1 MISYFILNKSGN
13 LLYQSINGG
22 KLDNT
27 DNGRIRYLPLLLIKD
42 LIKANLNNHIQHAYS
57 AGKLVVFYERHNLL
71 FIANTKQDRIPITV
85 LHKHLVIMD
94 NFLRF
99 TFGPQWQLRLHNDIS
114 SHSRRLA
121 LHPTL
126 TTHQLSTCLAH
137 LPFIGS
143 SYTLRSHRCLC
154 LTEQVDLQ
162 EELNTRLTETLRD
175 CCNNS
180 FPHLTHATVKTSG
193 NKFSTFFANPRRRT
207 SSPPPHFYSHQQNG
221 QDNGQSSPETN
232 HLPSNWNH
240 ALLFAREKI
249 VVHCSNKDQL
259 SGSPITDDLLYYL
272 KLLVADYLC
281 KHFDYGATTQQ
292 EPHLKEQQNAS
303 IPQTIAGSTTTNISS
318 SSITNTNSIS
328 PSTSSPTLCT
338 SSSTNDSTNQISP
351 SPFSY
356 IHDTNTTPAFKIY
369 TKATTTQVSSSTTT
383 IPIVSWSNPPPLI
396 HSHLLSRLPKNLDH
410 DETLKVPGTT
420 TSTLTEDVT
429 LDMEDDL
436 LNEMTAAL
444 KVSSLTAS
452 LDHHYQ
458 HHGDNDNPILL
469 PPNAKTHHHQ
479 HQLHPRSSSPT
490 SISTSLAS
498 TSCKDTSYLSSS
510 VPSIA
515 ATNISTL
522 IINNSNNH
530 IRHYSEDGS
539 TNNDLPVRRRGS
551 TNSSPLAGRSRR
563 QSLVDRHHHHH
574 RHRHHH
580 ILAKYISQ
588 SDQSDEG
595 SQDGQQKQHHPQNQ
609 SQRQKHQRGA
619 IKTVRRWLR
628 HGNRIM
634 LTRIHLVQVSEG
646 LVVVLLFTDEMFST
660 STLPSSKSVKYQQ
673 RQQHQLKQFT
683 ISLQNGLHD
692 FSSFLLTKESV
703 HFSILSFALTYPGLV
718 HFIHIKNGIITSPQ
732 LVDLNEMDKHHEI
745 LHEVY
750 GTYNIKPATS
760 ISTVIGKWRWPTV
773 TQLKKMCDSMLY
785 HGFSSRHAP
794 PKIHSLQA
802 PTRQRQGYHY
812 MYLSGHHHR
821 HHHQQQQQQHQNP
834 TQGQQKHSFSM
845 DQDHDEEL
853 LAMYFSFVPV
863 DSIYAMHQQLLS
875 DISQRHF
882 FK

>member
-1 MISYFILNKSGN
+1 
-13 LLYQSINGG
+13 
-22 KLDNT
+22 
-27 DNGRIRYLPLLLIKD
+27 
-42 LIKANLNNHIQHAYS
+42 
-57 AGKLVVFYERHNLL
+57 
-71 FIANTKQDRIPITV
+71 
-85 LHKHLVIMD
+85 MD

-126 TTHQLSTCLAH
+126 TTHQLTTCLAQ

-154 LTEQVDLQ
+154 LIEQVDLQ

-193 NKFSTFFANPRRRT
+193 NKFSTFFASPRRRT
-207 SSPPPHFYSHQQNG
+207 SSITGQQPSPPPQFYNHQQNG
-221 QDNGQSSPETN
+221 QDNSQSLPETD
-232 HLPSNWNH
+232 HLPSKWNH

-249 VVHCSNKDQL
+249 VVHCSNKDQP

-272 KLLVADYLC
+272 KLLVADHLC

-292 EPHLKEQQNAS
+292 ESHLKEQQNAS

-318 SSITNTNSIS
+318 SITNTSSIS

-338 SSSTNDSTNQISP
+338 SSSTNDSHNQVSP
-351 SPFSY
+351 PFSY

-369 TKATTTQVSSSTTT
+369 TKSTTTQVSSSTTT

-396 HSHLLSRLPKNLDH
+396 HSHLLSRLPKSLDH
-410 DETLKVPGTT
+410 DETSKAPSTT
-420 TSTLTEDVT
+420 TSTLTEEVT

-436 LNEMTAAL
+436 LNEMTATL

-452 LDHHYQ
+452 LDQHYQ
-458 HHGDNDNPILL
+458 HHDDNDHPILL
-469 PPNAKTHHHQ
+469 PPNAKTHHQQ
-479 HQLHPRSSSPT
+479 HQFHPRPT
-490 SISTSLAS
+490 SPTSLAS
-498 TSCKDTSYLSSS
+498 ISCKDTSYLSSS
-510 VPSIA
+510 VPSTA

-530 IRHYSEDGS
+530 IRHYSEDGFN
-539 TNNDLPVRRRGS
+539 NNDLPILRRGS

-563 QSLVDRHHHHH
+563 QSVADRHHHHH
-574 RHRHHH
+574 T
-580 ILAKYISQ
+580 LAKYISQ

-595 SQDGQQKQHHPQNQ
+595 SQDGQQKQQYQN
-609 SQRQKHQRGA
+609 QRQKYQHGA

-646 LVVVLLFTDEMFST
+646 LVVVVLFTDEMFST
-660 STLPSSKSVKYQQ
+660 SALSSSKSIKYQQ

-683 ISLQNGLHD
+683 LSLRNGLHD

-745 LHEVY
+745 LHEIY
-750 GTYNIKPATS
+750 GIYDIKPTTS
-760 ISTVIGKWRWPTV
+760 IDTVIGKWRWPTV
-773 TQLKKMCDSMLY
+773 TRLKKLCDAMLY
-785 HGFSSRHAP
+785 HGLSSRHAP

-802 PTRQRQGYHY
+802 PTRQHQGYHY
-812 MYLSGHHHR
+812 MYLSGQHYHHY
-821 HHHQQQQQQHQNP
+821 HHHQQQQHEIP
-834 TQGQQKHSFSM
+834 VQGQQKHSFSM
-845 DQDHDEEL
+845 DQDHGDEL